1 MLNIHLPTLQGTIT
15 DYQLVTTEEH
25 PTVITPRLTVSPMP
39 PPTW

>member
-25 PTVITPRLTVSPMP
+25 RRLSPRV
-39 PPTW
+39 